1 LNQETTLSTLEFSE
15 EELIDLGDALDNA
28 AKRVA
33 DELTLKRSA
42 PYASALKAQQR
53 RYEAMHARV
62 ITATENRK

>member
-1 LNQETTLSTLEFSE
+1 VSKALEFTD

-53 RYEAMHARV
+53 RYESMHARV
-62 ITATENRK
+62 IGAAEQRA